1 MSNLHLSLYSLSAS
15 SGETPPLKSKRTKKK
30 PNTNPNL
37 STETSIFKTNNVS
50 PCSECGKQFNT
61 WKALFGHMRCHPERQ
76 WRGMNKKPKPKPR
89 QKQQDW
95 EVHILDEVT
104 NAALILMQMSG
115 RSFREIFARI
125 ESRRGR
131 NKPKN
136 LCLDLNLPPPV
147 EED

>member
-15 SGETPPLKSKRTKKK
+15 SGETPPLKPKRTKKK
-30 PNTNPNL
+30 PNTNP

-95 EVHILDEVT
+95 EVHISDEVT

-115 RSFREIFARI
+115 RSFREMCI
-125 ESRRGR
+125 ESLHER
-131 NKPKN
+131 KTSN
-136 LCLDLNLPPPV
+136 LCIDLNLPPPV